1 MLSDHERKTLLDVER
16 RFIAE
21 DPEFARSFDDQLHQ
35 RPAAPH
41 GSNGKI
47 AVAVALLFSAILL
60 LAGFPGARSPASS
73 RPQCSARCGGARKG
87 SDPSGTPQAGDRGRA
102 EVPQAPRRPHRQASA
117 TPLLGGL
124 RAVVHALPRP
134 SANGAVGLHSALEH
148 DQRLLG
154 PAALATGPLG

>member
-21 DPEFARSFDDQLHQ
+21 DPEFARSFDAQLHQ

-60 LAGFPGARSPASS
+60 LAGFAAGALTCVILTGLFCAMWW
-73 RPQCSARCGGARKG
+73 CSKG
-87 SDPSGTPQAGDRGRA
+87 SDPKESHPRA
-102 EVPQAPRRPHRQASA
+102 P
-117 TPLLGGL
+117 
-124 RAVVHALPRP
+124 
-134 SANGAVGLHSALEH
+134 
-148 DQRLLG
+148 
-154 PAALATGPLG
+154 

>member
-60 LAGFPGARSPASS
+60 LAGFP
-73 RPQCSARCGGARKG
+73 
-87 SDPSGTPQAGDRGRA
+87 SG
-102 EVPQAPRRPHRQASA
+102 
-117 TPLLGGL
+117 
-124 RAVVHALPRP
+124 
-134 SANGAVGLHSALEH
+134 
-148 DQRLLG
+148 
-154 PAALATGPLG
+154 ALACVITTGVTCTIWWLLKDPDPERPRSDRR